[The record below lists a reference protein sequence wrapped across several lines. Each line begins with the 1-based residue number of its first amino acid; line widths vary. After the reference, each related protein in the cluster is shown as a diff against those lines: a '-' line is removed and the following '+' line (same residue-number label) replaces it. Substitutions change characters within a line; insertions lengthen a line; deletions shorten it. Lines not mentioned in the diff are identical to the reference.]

1 MESTTNQTSV
11 LRAFG
16 VTTCLVL
23 ALAITGCAT
32 TLRGQVLDAQTGQ
45 PIPGAVI
52 LGVWTKGGG
61 VPGLAHTDLVGVREA
76 ETDGEGRFELEG
88 VSGWLLDEKKI
99 TIYKF
104 GYVAWSNQY
113 IFPTF
118 NRREETGVPP
128 QVRLDPFPPG
138 GNHREHMGF
147 ISMATSS
154 SLSAGDFSYVKLR
167 NALDRENKMP

>member
-1 MESTTNQTSV
+1 MESTTNRISV

-16 VTTCLVL
+16 MTTCLVL

-45 PIPGAVI
+45 PIPGAVV

-99 TIYKF
+99 TVYKF
-104 GYVAWSNQY
+104 GYVAWSNQFL
-113 IFPTF
+113 FPTF
-118 NRREETGVPP
+118 NRREETGVPA
-128 QVRLDPFPPG
+128 QVRLEIFPSE
-138 GNHREHMGF
+138 GNHREHMRF
-147 ISMATSS
+147 IS
-154 SLSAGDFSYVKLR
+154 LGSAAGVYDEMNPKFQK
-167 NALDRENKMP
+167 AIDRELRMR

>member
-1 MESTTNQTSV
+1 MESTKKRISV

-16 VTTCLVL
+16 VITFLVL

-45 PIPGAVI
+45 PISGAVI

-88 VSGWLLDEKKI
+88 VSGWLLDEKEI
-99 TIYKF
+99 TVYKF
-104 GYVAWSNQY
+104 GFVAWSNQY

-118 NRREETGVPP
+118 ARREETGVPP
-128 QVRLDPFPPG
+128 QIRLERFPPD
-138 GNHREHMGF
+138 GNHREHMRF
-147 ISMATSS
+147 IS
-154 SLSAGDFSYVKLR
+154 LGRSAGVHDELNPKFQK
-167 NALDRENKMP
+167 AIDRELRMR

>member
-1 MESTTNQTSV
+1 MESTKKRISV

-16 VTTCLVL
+16 VTTFLVS
-23 ALAITGCAT
+23 ALAIAGCAT
-32 TLRGQVLDAQTGQ
+32 TLRGQIVDAQTGQ
-45 PIPGAVI
+45 PISGAVI

-61 VPGLAHTDLVGVREA
+61 LPGLAHTDLVGVREA
-76 ETDGEGRFELEG
+76 ETDRDGRFELEG

-99 TIYKF
+99 TVYKF
-104 GYVAWSNQY
+104 GYVAWSNQF

-128 QVRLDPFPPG
+128 QVRLEIFPPG

-147 ISMATSS
+147 IGMATSS
-154 SLSAGDFSYVKLR
+154 SLSAGDFSYVKMR